1 MLENKKLV
9 IICHQQMIIIDR
21 EIKSIAKANPW
32 IISEPSKPLVAKTVP
47 CLQKIVSGVSMKK
60 PQTLSK
66 KASGNKVHILE

>member
-9 IICHQQMIIIDR
+9 IKCHQQMIIIDR

-32 IISEPSKPLVAKTVP
+32 IISEPSKSTCENRALFE
-47 CLQKIVSGVSMKK
+47 KIISGVSKK
-60 PQTLSK
+60 KSQTLSK